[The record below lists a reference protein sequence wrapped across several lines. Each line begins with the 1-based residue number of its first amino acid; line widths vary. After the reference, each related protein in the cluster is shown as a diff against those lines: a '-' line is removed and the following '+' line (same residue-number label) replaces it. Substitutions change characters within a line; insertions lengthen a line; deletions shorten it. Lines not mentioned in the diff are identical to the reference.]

1 MKNIKEFQKP
11 VHPVRVIQFGEGGF
25 LRGFVDWMLQ
35 KMNEQGIFDGSVAV
49 VQPIEKGMCDLLT
62 SQNNLYTHIIRGAE
76 GMEKT
81 VVDVISHCV
90 KPYEDFDAYLALA
103 ENPDARFIVSNTTES
118 GIVFCAE
125 DRISNAPNISFPA
138 KLTLLLKRR
147 FEKGLGGFILLPC
160 ELIDRNGDNLK
171 KTVLQ
176 YVDLWN
182 LGKDFA
188 EWIKTENIFCNTLV
202 DRINTGYP
210 KDEVLEL
217 GYEDQMVNTSEFF
230 HLWVIETEYDLESEL
245 PFSKAG
251 LNVIVT
257 KDALERYRTRKVRI
271 LNGAHTSMVPYA
283 LLSGL
288 DTVKS
293 CMDDEKM
300 SAYLRAC
307 LFEEI
312 IPSMDMARE
321 ELLDYAESVLVR
333 FSNPYI
339 KHYLAAISLN
349 SVSKFRVRVLP
360 SILQYREKFGKNP
373 KNLLFSFAKLIEFYK
388 LGTPDD
394 APEVMAYMK
403 NATIR
408 EILSNV
414 DYWGEDLSELT
425 EEVSSYADPSIR

>member
-1 MKNIKEFQKP
+1 MKNINEFQKP
-11 VHPVRVIQFGEGGF
+11 VRQVRVIQFGEGGF

-35 KMNEQGIFDGSVAV
+35 KMNEQGNFDGSVAV
-49 VQPIEKGMCDLLT
+49 VQPIEKGLCDLLT
-62 SQNNLYTHIIRGAE
+62 SQNCLYTHIIRGAE

-90 KPYEDFDAYLALA
+90 KPYEDFEAYLALA

-118 GIVFCAE
+118 GITFRAE
-125 DRISNAPNISFPA
+125 DKITDAPFVSFPA

-147 FEKGLGGFILLPC
+147 FELGLGGFILLPC

-176 YVDLWN
+176 YAELWN
-182 LGKDFA
+182 LGA
-188 EWIKTENIFCNTLV
+188 EFTAWIEKENIFCNTLV

-210 KDEVLEL
+210 KDEVLDL

-230 HLWVIETEYDLESEL
+230 HLWVIETEYDLEREL

>member
-1 MKNIKEFQKP
+1 MKSINTFEK
-11 VHPVRVIQFGEGGF
+11 VTRPVRVIQFGEGGF

-35 KMNEQGIFDGSVAV
+35 KLNDQGVFNGSVAV
-49 VQPIEKGMCDLLT
+49 VQPISAGMCDQLT
-62 SQNNLYTHIIRGAE
+62 AQNCLYTHIIRGAE
-76 GMEKT
+76 GMET
-81 VVDVISHCV
+81 TLVDVISHCV

-103 ENPDARFIVSNTTES
+103 ENPDARFIVSNTTEA
-118 GIVFCAE
+118 GIEFRPE
-125 DRISNAPNISFPA
+125 DQITDTPPASFPA

-147 FEKGLGGFILLPC
+147 FDLGLGGFILLPC

-176 YVDLWN
+176 YADLWN
-182 LGKDFA
+182 LGQDFA
-188 EWIKTENIFCNTLV
+188 AWVERENVFCNTLV

-210 KDEVLEL
+210 KDEVLDL
-217 GYEDQMVNTSEFF
+217 DYEDHMVNTSEFF
-230 HLWVIETEYDLESEL
+230 HLWVIETEYDIEKEL
-245 PFSKAG
+245 PFSAAG

-300 SAYLRAC
+300 SAFLRSC

-312 IPSMDMARE
+312 IPSMDMAKE

-388 LGTPDD
+388 LGTPND
-394 APEVMAYMK
+394 APEIMEFMK
-403 NATIR
+403 KATIR
-408 EILSNV
+408 EILSNGS
-414 DYWGEDLSELT
+414 YWGEDLSDLA
-425 EEVSSYADPSIR
+425 EEVASYADPSIR